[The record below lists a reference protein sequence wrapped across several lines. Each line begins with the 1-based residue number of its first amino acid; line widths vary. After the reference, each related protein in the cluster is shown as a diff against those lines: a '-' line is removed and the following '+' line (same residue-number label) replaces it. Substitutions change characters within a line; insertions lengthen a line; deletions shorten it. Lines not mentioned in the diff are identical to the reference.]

1 MGEWRS
7 VSNALFGPK
16 SPFCPGLE
24 VLTRLS
30 WEQDLFSPKIL
41 KRCYLWARF
50 WERRICCLPFISLF
64 VYSVVQGPMV

>member
-1 MGEWRS
+1 M
-7 VSNALFGPK
+7 
-16 SPFCPGLE
+16 
-24 VLTRLS
+24 LTRLS

-41 KRCYLWARF
+41 KRCYLWAHF